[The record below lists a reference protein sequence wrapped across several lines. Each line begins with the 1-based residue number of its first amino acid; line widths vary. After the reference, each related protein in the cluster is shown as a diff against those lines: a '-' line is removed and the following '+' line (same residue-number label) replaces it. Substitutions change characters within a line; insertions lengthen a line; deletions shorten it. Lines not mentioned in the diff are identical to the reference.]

1 VHRAGDPIDV
11 TFPIIVKET
20 SMKTQSLSSHR
31 RLPYGVFSVLLCGCF
46 ALSGLVQPV
55 EAQDLTGR
63 LAAIKG
69 RNTIV
74 LGFRE
79 ASVPYSYY
87 DNSEQVIGYSHD
99 ISLEIVKNL
108 KAAIGAPN
116 LQVKMIPVNA
126 QNRIP
131 LIQNGTIDIECGG
144 TTNNKER
151 AQQVDFSNTI
161 SVTETRL
168 LTKANSNIHSF
179 GDLSGK
185 TVAVTAGT
193 TSERYLRSYVH
204 EKNADITVI
213 SSRDHSASF
222 MNLETG
228 RAAAFF
234 MDADVLAS
242 ERATAHNP
250 QEYVVTG
257 EPQTHEAIA
266 CMLPKGEP
274 AIKAIAD
281 RTIARLETNGQ
292 GEALYRK
299 WFMSPIAPKGIN
311 LNLPMSNALKAVF
324 LHPNDQP
331 MDD

>member
-1 VHRAGDPIDV
+1 
-11 TFPIIVKET
+11 
-20 SMKTQSLSSHR
+20 MKTLHFKAR
-31 RLPYGVFSVLLCGCF
+31 HWAPYGAIALLLYGCF
-46 ALSGLVQPV
+46 TLPAQ
-55 EAQDLTGR
+55 AQDLTGR
-63 LAAIKG
+63 LASIKE

-74 LGFRE
+74 LGYRE
-79 ASVPYSYY
+79 SSVPYSYY
-87 DNSEQVIGYSHD
+87 DNNEQVIGYSHD
-99 ISLEIVKNL
+99 IALQIVKDL
-108 KAAIGAPN
+108 KAAINAPN
-116 LQVKMIPVNA
+116 LQVKMIAVNA

-131 LIQNGTIDIECGG
+131 LIQNGTVDLECGG

-151 AQQVDFSNTI
+151 AQQVGFSDTI

-168 LTKANSNIHSF
+168 LTRTNSDIHSF
-179 GDLSGK
+179 NDLNGK

-204 EKNADITVI
+204 EKNANITII

-222 MNLETG
+222 MTLETG

-242 ERATAHNP
+242 QRATAHNP

-257 EPQTHEAIA
+257 EPQTREAIA
-266 CMLPKGEP
+266 CMLPKGETQL
-274 AIKAIAD
+274 KAIAD
-281 RTIARLETNGQ
+281 RTIARLETSGE
-292 GEALYRK
+292 GEALYKK

-311 LNLPMSNALKAVF
+311 LNLPMSDAMKAVF
-324 LHPNDQP
+324 QHPNDQP